1 MDQLNKGYNNLIK
14 YFDRF
19 KFSKRDLKEK
29 MKSKNLEIYKRSND
43 ELNSLVLRII
53 FVLFP
58 LVFLNLLLAPEFLF
72 GLVSLLSVILMSS
85 LLGIALFV
93 KFTLVKMKKMI
104 NKTGEFPKIFG
115 LGVAFKESQM
125 EMKKIIEDSKL
136 NTSFVL
142 PKKELEY
149 HYEIL
154 NQYLTEKEIIKV
166 INEDKS
172 KEIGRYSIIKSLY
185 EKAKNKNNKYSEEE
199 KNIKIQ
205 LDLLS
210 KKTKNEEF
218 KIRSDHESK

>member
-58 LVFLNLLLAPEFLF
+58 LVFLNLLLTPEFLF

>member
-199 KNIKIQ
+199 RNIKIQ